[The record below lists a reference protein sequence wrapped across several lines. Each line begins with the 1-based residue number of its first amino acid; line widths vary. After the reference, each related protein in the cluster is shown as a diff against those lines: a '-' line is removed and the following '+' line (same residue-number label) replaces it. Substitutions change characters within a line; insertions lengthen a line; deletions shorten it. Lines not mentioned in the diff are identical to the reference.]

1 MKRREFL
8 TAVAAIGLTGRG
20 AAGAAPAWRAG
31 VATIDI
37 TPGRS
42 LWMAGFARRTQPSQ
56 GVAMPLYAKA
66 LALQCGS
73 QPTAVLVT
81 VDLLGLT
88 ARITGRVASLVRRR
102 HGIRRADLLFNA
114 SHTHCGPV
122 VDEQLSVAYDVS
134 PQQWADIRAYT
145 GELEGK
151 LASVIGDAVSRL
163 RPARLAYARDE
174 AGFAANRR
182 VGIHSAR
189 SGRSLRARAEG

>member
-1 MKRREFL
+1 
-8 TAVAAIGLTGRG
+8 
-20 AAGAAPAWRAG
+20 
-31 VATIDI
+31 
-37 TPGRS
+37 
-42 LWMAGFARRTQPSQ
+42 
-56 GVAMPLYAKA
+56 MPLHAKA

-145 GELEGK
+145 AELEGK

-163 RPARLAYARDE
+163 ASGAARVRARRSRLCRQPAR
-174 AGFAANRR
+174 
-182 VGIHSAR
+182 GIHSAR